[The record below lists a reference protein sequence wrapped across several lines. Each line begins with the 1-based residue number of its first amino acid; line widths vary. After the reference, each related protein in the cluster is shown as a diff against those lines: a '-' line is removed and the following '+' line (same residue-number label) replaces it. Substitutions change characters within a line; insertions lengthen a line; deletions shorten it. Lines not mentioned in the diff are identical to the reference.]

1 MLVDKQGRL
10 SYIAAG
16 VAAMNGGCLHFALKG
31 D

>member
-10 SYIAAG
+10 SYIAVGA
-16 VAAMNGGCLHFALKG
+16 VVMNGGCLRFALKG